1 MFMDGEIV
9 IGTLKWLN
17 FGLCY
22 STEVRQLAQSSRAT
36 NLVNQINIKDRYR
49 RTPLLAAI
57 EGGNLELVRKL
68 LELGADPKRE
78 TKAPD
83 SCNGIMLA
91 FRYGHTAIAEYLL
104 DHDYF
109 ELENS
114 DNLFNYTLLHQ
125 AAYGSVDCVKMLLN
139 KGANVNAFSAF
150 QVSPIH
156 SAVSAGN
163 PSVVAEL
170 LAHGADA
177 NATDKFGR
185 TPLYLACNSFNLQIV
200 KLLVEDGK
208 CDVNRTDTNHNSA
221 FDIANQK
228 NLREICRYLLQHGA
242 IPRSIKE
249 NASGLGILRFFRPY
263 IASEAGSP
271 DTLPT
276 ARVKAGLCSMGTKL
290 YLNGGVGLKLIQNR
304 PDESLFNHPNLLTDF
319 FVLDLKDRKM
329 QSMVTGSDL
338 ATLVEFCQ
346 DTTPKNE
353 IPDAMSRPN
362 IFLNSA
368 QVQVGDSNVPII
380 VTPPTPPHT
389 PGLPTP
395 LLMSRESRSD
405 RVKVSKDGLT
415 VQAMPQGYKTGMK
428 KLLGGQQF
436 RLTPQH
442 AMASYQS
449 EPNFAACVRATA
461 PFSRART
468 PLAYWEMHIHEAT
481 EKILTIGFT
490 PEDFPLNRYHPGWC
504 LDSYAYHNDDGSAF
518 HVKAPIPDHGF
529 QWGPRFT
536 TGDIVGAGINFRT
549 NEVFFTKNGKFLGV
563 AYRGVTGDE
572 FYATISFGSVGA
584 KAKVNLGRKPFK
596 FAFQVP
602 TLSWSKLGHT
612 SFSPLALVPHPEG
625 NGKFIQISYGEP
637 SRQGLVS
644 QRGNHWHSPTVCIID
659 TEHPALSKD
668 EKSAKPEVKPV
679 AMLAPNSN
687 RRSEGRTSPAAA
699 ASATVGSALLHEQFV
714 SAPFT
719 RKLSTEE
726 RKREKELQKEQFQ
739 KDQPNAAPTTS
750 PDTVQSNPQ
759 LVRIHHDSVAPTTST
774 SLRSSSSSV
783 NRGTTSS
790 TQRSSQPQTSSPLT
804 TRSSRSPS
812 NPPLPSN
819 SSSASSDASASKKRQ
834 PYKRTG
840 QIQGNEYS
848 GSDASSVSS
857 FNTWLDDSHDS
868 ATDSLDASFDYASVD
883 YHDRYGTSQRPT
895 ALRTIDDSDGGSSD
909 ESEDIL
915 THSSSGD
922 EADEEYEEKGEPKQ
936 RPPKRKTIATG
947 TRADFSR
954 NSNRNAP
961 ASHNP
966 SDFYIPE
973 CDYQVHATPTA
984 IYLFAPADEEE
995 VQLVRLNIQSSLAAS
1010 TGPTPSTPVL
1020 LSTSMPHLVGPPNY
1034 QDSPDQQATVS
1045 TTSPRTA
1052 VPAIGPPTT
1061 SSSTTISGTAPAP
1074 PTYAFS
1080 WTDILAEHP
1089 SIRREL
1095 LRMTDPHSAMIQ
1107 GQLYI
1112 FSQTVLLKLDLQT
1125 MKYEVKHLTSVG
1137 PRGKNYSSTVIC
1149 PESAPLVAGAAH
1161 ILCFGGV
1168 AGNIAQSNVHT
1179 LDVVT
1184 GEWDVPHLSGV
1195 MPRPRVEP
1203 GGLVYVGDDQHI
1215 VVIQGGWNGKN
1226 YIDDLDFLHLEEP
1239 IAPDP
1244 LSRAINHAQLT
1255 DFTIWASNEAPA
1267 DATNKTLSDALTTKS
1282 ISAPAFVA
1290 KVEQGKKDAP
1300 PVDPEKKDDKSVD
1313 AKPRKSLLVNRIILS
1328 ARSSFFKTLFE
1339 LDPNRK
1345 EFVVDNRTDF
1355 ALFCAFVKYLYTDDI
1370 EPDLIEDTNA
1380 ASFISIFSKFAPK
1393 HRERVAEELLITR
1406 PAIKSTM
1413 DDDLLVAVNNPL
1425 FSDIK
1430 FLVSAK
1436 AEDEPVVMY
1445 GHRAIL
1451 CTRNDVFSTMFNTSA
1466 SSSSPPVTTENET
1479 SIKGI
1484 PPPAFLEVIRYI
1496 YTFDISAEAKESDEL
1511 LVEILQAAHRYGVKG
1526 LQTMLTDIVSS
1537 SITQE
1542 NVISLVVVSDQ
1553 LGLKKLLKSATAFLR
1568 ANLDTLSSTPAY
1580 TTHQTVIQQALDTFF
1595 PQ

>member
-1 MFMDGEIV
+1 M
-9 IGTLKWLN
+9 
-17 FGLCY
+17 
-22 STEVRQLAQSSRAT
+22 
-36 NLVNQINIKDRYR
+36 
-49 RTPLLAAI
+49 
-57 EGGNLELVRKL
+57 ELVRKL

-125 AAYGSVDCVKMLLN
+125 AAYGSVDCVKMLLS
-139 KGANVNAFSAF
+139 KGANVNALSAF

-185 TPLYLACNSFNLQIV
+185 TPLYLACNSFNLAIV

-249 NASGLGILRFFRPY
+249 NAAGLGILRFFRPY

-329 QSMVTGSDL
+329 QTMVTGTDL

-362 IFLNSA
+362 VFLGTD

-395 LLMSRESRSD
+395 LLMSREFRSD

-415 VQAMPQGYKTGMK
+415 VQAMPQGYKSGMK

-468 PLAYWEMHIHEAT
+468 PFAYWEMHIHEAT

-563 AYRGVTGDE
+563 AYRGVSGDE
-572 FYATISFGSVGA
+572 FYPTISFGSVGA

-625 NGKFIQISYGEP
+625 SGKFIQISYGEP

-659 TEHPALSKD
+659 TQHPSLSKE
-668 EKSAKPEVKPV
+668 EKSTSTTKAESIKPGT
-679 AMLAPNSN
+679 LAPGSN

-699 ASATVGSALLHEQFV
+699 ASATAGSALLHEQFV

-739 KDQPNAAPTTS
+739 KDQPNATPTTS
-750 PDTVQSNPQ
+750 PDSQQTTNPQ
-759 LVRIHHDSVAPTTST
+759 LVRIHHDSVAPTS
-774 SLRSSSSSV
+774 SSGLRSSSSSV
-783 NRGTTSS
+783 NRGTVSS

-819 SSSASSDASASKKRQ
+819 SSSASSEASGSKKRQ

-840 QIQGNEYS
+840 LQSYEYS

-868 ATDSLDASFDYASVD
+868 ATDSLDASFDYTSID

-895 ALRTIDDSDGGSSD
+895 ALRNIDDSDGGASSD
-909 ESEDIL
+909 ESDEDFL

-922 EADEEYEEKGEPKQ
+922 EADEEYEEKREPKQ
-936 RPPKRKTIATG
+936 RPPKRKTISTG

-954 NSNRNAP
+954 NVNRNAP

-995 VQLVRLNIQSSLAAS
+995 VQLVRLNIQSSLVAS
-1010 TGPTPSTPVL
+1010 TGPTPSTPVA
-1020 LSTSMPHLVGPPNY
+1020 LSTSMPHLTGPPSH
-1034 QDSPDQQATVS
+1034 DSPEQPSAI
-1045 TTSPRTA
+1045 SPR
-1052 VPAIGPPTT
+1052 VSPGGPGPLIST
-1061 SSSTTISGTAPAP
+1061 SLSTTIAGTAPAV
-1074 PTYAFS
+1074 PTYSFS
-1080 WTDILAEHP
+1080 WSDILAEHP
-1089 SIRREL
+1089 SLRREL

-1112 FSQTVLLKLDLQT
+1112 FSQTVLLKLDLHT
-1125 MKYEVKHLTSVG
+1125 MKYEVKPLTSVG

-1203 GGLVYVGDDQHI
+1203 GGLVYVGDDQHMI
-1215 VVIQGGWNGKN
+1215 VIQGGWNGKN

-1267 DATNKTLSDALTTKS
+1267 DATNATNKTLSDALSAKS

-1290 KVEQGKKDAP
+1290 KGELVKKESSA
-1300 PVDPEKKDDKSVD
+1300 DPEKKDDKSTD

-1345 EFVVDNRTDF
+1345 EFTVDNRTDF
-1355 ALFCAFVKYLYTDDI
+1355 ALFSAFVKYLYTDDI

-1413 DDDLLVAVNNPL
+1413 DLDLAFAVNSPL
-1425 FSDIK
+1425 FSDVK

-1436 AEDEPVVMY
+1436 AEDEPVEMY

-1466 SSSSPPVTTENET
+1466 SSSSSSPPITPDTET
-1479 SIKGI
+1479 AIKGV
-1484 PPPAFLEVIRYI
+1484 PPAAFLEVIRYI
-1496 YTFDISAEAKESDEL
+1496 YTFDIAPEAKENSDL
-1511 LVEILQAAHRYGVKG
+1511 LIEILQAAHRYGVKG
-1526 LQTMLTDIVSS
+1526 LQTMLTDLVSAT
-1537 SITQE
+1537 ITKE
-1542 NVISLVVVSDQ
+1542 NVISLLVISDQ

-1568 ANLDTLSSTPAY
+1568 ANLDDVSATPAY
-1580 TTHQTVIQQALDTFF
+1580 ATHQATIQQALDTFF

>member
-1 MFMDGEIV
+1 M
-9 IGTLKWLN
+9 
-17 FGLCY
+17 
-22 STEVRQLAQSSRAT
+22 
-36 NLVNQINIKDRYR
+36 
-49 RTPLLAAI
+49 
-57 EGGNLELVRKL
+57 ELVRKL
-68 LELGADPKRE
+68 LDNGADPKRE

-125 AAYGSVDCVKMLLN
+125 AAYGSVDCVKMLVA
-139 KGANVNAFSAF
+139 KGANVNASSAF
-150 QVSPIH
+150 QVTPIH

-177 NATDKFGR
+177 NSTDKFGR
-185 TPLYLACNSFNLQIV
+185 TPLYLACNSFNLAIV

-263 IASEAGSP
+263 IASEAGHP
-271 DTLPT
+271 DSLPT
-276 ARVKAGLCSMGTKL
+276 ARVKAGISCVGTKL
-290 YLNGGVGLKLIQNR
+290 YLNGGVGLKMIQNR

-329 QSMVTGSDL
+329 QSMVTGADL

-346 DTTPKNE
+346 DTSLKNE
-353 IPDAMSRPN
+353 IPEAMSRPN
-362 IFLNSA
+362 IFLRSD
-368 QVQVGDSNVPII
+368 QVQIGDSNVPII
-380 VTPPTPPHT
+380 LTPPTPPHT

-415 VQAMPQGYKTGMK
+415 VQAMPQGYRSGMK

-461 PFSRART
+461 PFTRERT
-468 PLAYWEMHIHEAT
+468 PFAYWEMHIQEAT

-490 PEDFPLNRYHPGWC
+490 TADFPLNRYHPGWC

-529 QWGPRFT
+529 QWGPRWT

-563 AYRGVTGDE
+563 AYRGVSGDE

-602 TLSWSKLGHT
+602 TLSWCKLGHT
-612 SFSPLALVPHPEG
+612 SFSPLALVPHPDG

-644 QRGNHWHSPTVCIID
+644 QRGNHWHSPTVCILD
-659 TEHPALSKD
+659 TQQPSLNKD
-668 EKSAKPEVKPV
+668 STKQGKTTDAKPSIVVHSSLTPHH
-679 AMLAPNSN
+679 SHH
-687 RRSEGRTSPAAA
+687 RSEGRTSPAAA
-699 ASATVGSALLHEQFV
+699 ASATAGSTLLHEQFV
-714 SAPFT
+714 TAPFI

-726 RKREKELQKEQFQ
+726 RKREKELQKEQQ
-739 KDQPNAAPTTS
+739 KASDQPNASTSSETS
-750 PDTVQSNPQ
+750 PGGSSH
-759 LVRIHHDSVAPTTST
+759 LVRIHHDSVASTTSGN
-774 SLRSSSSSV
+774 LRSSSSSV
-783 NRGTTSS
+783 NRGITSGTS
-790 TQRSSQPQTSSPLT
+790 RSSQPPTSSPLT
-804 TRSSRSPS
+804 TRSNRSPS
-812 NPPLPSN
+812 NPPVMST
-819 SSSASSDASASKKRQ
+819 SSSASSEASNSKKRH

-840 QIQGNEYS
+840 NLQNNDYS
-848 GSDASSVSS
+848 GSDASSASS
-857 FNTWLDDSHDS
+857 FNTWLDGSHDS
-868 ATDSLDASFDYASVD
+868 ATDSLDASFDYTTVD

-895 ALRTIDDSDGGSSD
+895 ALRGIDSDGGGSSD
-909 ESEDIL
+909 ESEDFL

-922 EADEEYEEKGEPKQ
+922 EADEEYEEKSEPKQ
-936 RPPKRKTIATG
+936 QKTKRRTITAG
-947 TRADFSR
+947 TRHDLNR

-961 ASHNP
+961 SSHNP
-966 SDFYIPE
+966 ADFYMPE
-973 CDYQVHATPTA
+973 CDYQVHYTPTA
-984 IYLFAPADEEE
+984 VYLFAPADEEE
-995 VQLVRLNIQSSLAAS
+995 VQLVRLNIQSSQTAS
-1010 TGPTPSTPVL
+1010 SGPLPGPTVA
-1020 LSTSMPHLVGPPNY
+1020 LSSSMPALVGNSNSDTEPQPTII
-1034 QDSPDQQATVS
+1034 SVPSAVASSVSSSLSQAT
-1045 TTSPRTA
+1045 
-1052 VPAIGPPTT
+1052 G
-1061 SSSTTISGTAPAP
+1061 SSSQAYS
-1074 PTYAFS
+1074 FS
-1080 WTDILAEHP
+1080 WSDILAEYP

-1095 LRMTDPHSAMIQ
+1095 MRMTDPHSAMIQ
-1107 GQLYI
+1107 GYLYI
-1112 FSQTVLLKLDLQT
+1112 FSQTSLLKLDLHT
-1125 MKYEVKHLTSVG
+1125 MKYDVKALTSVG

-1203 GGLVYVGDDQHI
+1203 GGLAYIGDDQHI

-1244 LSRAINHAQLT
+1244 LSRGINHAQLT
-1255 DFTIWASNEAPA
+1255 DFAILASTEAPA
-1267 DATNKTLSDALTTKS
+1267 AASTVNKTLTDAFSIQS

-1290 KVEQGKKDAP
+1290 KIQEKKDAKKSVEAQKLADGEK
-1300 PVDPEKKDDKSVD
+1300 PVEGDKKDEKVAQDV
-1313 AKPRKSLLVNRIILS
+1313 KPRQSLLVNRIILS
-1328 ARSSFFKTLFE
+1328 SRSSFFKTLFE

-1345 EFVVDNRTDF
+1345 EFTVDNRTDF
-1355 ALFCAFVKYLYTDDI
+1355 ALFCAFIKYLYTDDI

-1380 ASFISIFSKFAPK
+1380 ASFIAIFSKFAPK

-1413 DDDLLVAVNNPL
+1413 DSDLAPAVNSPL
-1425 FSDIK
+1425 FADIK
-1430 FLVSAK
+1430 FLVSQK
-1436 AEDEPVVMY
+1436 PEDEPVVVY

-1451 CTRNDVFSTMFNTSA
+1451 CTRNDVFGAMFNAPTSPG
-1466 SSSSPPVTTENET
+1466 SSPPANET
-1479 SIKGI
+1479 AIKAI
-1484 PPPAFLEVIRYI
+1484 LPAAFLEVIRYI
-1496 YTFDISAEAKESDEL
+1496 YTFDILPEAKENPDL
-1511 LVEILQAAHRYGVKG
+1511 LIEMLPAAHRYGVKG
-1526 LQTMLTDIVSS
+1526 LQNLLTDLISS
-1537 SITQE
+1537 SLNQE
-1542 NVISLVVVSDQ
+1542 NVISLLVLSDQ
-1553 LGLKKLLKSATAFLR
+1553 LGLKKLLKATTAFLR
-1568 ANLDTLSSTPAY
+1568 ANLEAVSSSSAY
-1580 TTHQTVIQQALDTFF
+1580 GAHQATIQQALDTFF